1 MNDESKEQLNER
13 LKELVLLVKQYPQN
27 STKRRFA
34 LTQLINAIW
43 NSGKL
48 AYPTYEKYKSNCQDI
63 YDEAIQDLFFYIC
76 KDDNISKYNPE
87 RGEVLTWVNVLLN
100 KRFFS
105 EAAPKIMGSELEISL
120 DKSDLEKIASP
131 ETESLSEQVMQFIE
145 NDPESIFVKEFIR
158 GHPEV
163 NFKEIAKKRYSGMSW
178 KDISAEWGI
187 GISSL
192 HLFFQRAVK
201 KFTPILRDNF

>member
-13 LKELVLLVKQYPQN
+13 LKELVLQVKQYPQN
-27 STKRRFA
+27 SIKRRFA

-43 NSGKL
+43 DSGKL
-48 AYPTYEKYKSNCQDI
+48 AYPAYEKYKSNCQDI

-76 KDDNISKYNPE
+76 KDDNIDKYNPE
-87 RGEVLTWVNVLLN
+87 RSEVLTWINMLLT

-105 EAAPKIMGSELEISL
+105 EAAPKIMGSELEVSL
-120 DKSDLEKIASP
+120 DKSDIENIALP
-131 ETESLSEQVMQFIE
+131 ETESLPEQVMQFIE
-145 NDPESIFVKEFIR
+145 NDPESLFVKEFIR
-158 GHPEV
+158 GHPEA
-163 NFKEIAKKRYSGMSW
+163 NFKEIARKRYSGMSW

-192 HLFFQRAVK
+192 HLFFQRGVK
-201 KFTPILRDNF
+201 KFTPILRDNL